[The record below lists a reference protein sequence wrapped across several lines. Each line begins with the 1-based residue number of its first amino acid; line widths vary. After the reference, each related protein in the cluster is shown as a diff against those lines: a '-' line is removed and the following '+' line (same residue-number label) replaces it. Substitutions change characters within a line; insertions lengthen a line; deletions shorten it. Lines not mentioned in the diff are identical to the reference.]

1 MSNCQFCHAATSC
14 PPRSFLKPHSS
25 PPSKTSEFAIEGD
38 LPRLLTIGL
47 HEAPRSNILWTVS
60 LSYLVSEP
68 AVGPRMKLPI
78 ETGRMMGGRWNRAP
92 HRLPHRA
99 IILCRSHRQQ
109 REFVMKVLLV
119 NGSSKANGNTARAL
133 AEVAEQLNAEGIDT
147 EVFQLGTKPIRDCIG
162 CGQCG
167 KLDCRCTFD
176 DDAVNELIAAAE
188 QADGFV
194 FGSPVYYA
202 HPSGRILSALDRAFY
217 AGSKAFAHKPGAA
230 VAVAR
235 RGGTSTTFD
244 VLNKYFTINQMP
256 VVASTYWNNVFGA
269 MPGEAAQ
276 DAEGLAT
283 MRNIGKNMA
292 WLLHCIEAGQAA
304 GIEAPEAD
312 RERTNFIR

>member
-1 MSNCQFCHAATSC
+1 
-14 PPRSFLKPHSS
+14 
-25 PPSKTSEFAIEGD
+25 
-38 LPRLLTIGL
+38 
-47 HEAPRSNILWTVS
+47 
-60 LSYLVSEP
+60 
-68 AVGPRMKLPI
+68 
-78 ETGRMMGGRWNRAP
+78 
-92 HRLPHRA
+92 
-99 IILCRSHRQQ
+99 
-109 REFVMKVLLV
+109 MKVLLV

-133 AEVAEQLNAEGIDT
+133 AEVAEQLNAEDIDT
-147 EVFQLGTKPIRDCIG
+147 EVFQLGAKPIRDCIG

-167 KLDCRCTFD
+167 KLGGRCTFD
-176 DDAVNELIAAAE
+176 DDVVNELIAAAE

-269 MPGEAAQ
+269 MPGEADG

-292 WLLHCIEAGQAA
+292 WLLRCIEAGQAA